1 MIAEFLFLLAACT
14 VMGGIIGFV
23 CALVSRK
30 PQYEYPPLEFQANDI
45 NKTVIKLD
53 NYKKVYNLLCY
64 TEDCMTYVV
73 KLYGAFSGV
82 VLRYEERQEAFDDY
96 KELLK
101 LLEHRMVK

>member
-1 MIAEFLFLLAACT
+1 MIAEFLFLVAACT
-14 VMGGIIGFV
+14 VIGGIIGFV

-30 PQYEYPPLEFQANDI
+30 PLNEYPPLEFQANDI

-101 LLEHRMVK
+101 LLEHRVVK